1 MTEETWKRDN
11 SEAGEFFLKDYKT
24 EKEIADQEAR
34 VTTALN
40 VKIQKIE
47 VEETLVIAQE
57 IVGLNDGGY

>member
-1 MTEETWKRDN
+1 MLTR
-11 SEAGEFFLKDYKT
+11 
-24 EKEIADQEAR
+24 EAR

-40 VKIQKIE
+40 VKMQKLE